1 MIEFKEPP
9 AKPTRSLS
17 TKWVSVVERLTENR
31 GEWALVGNYTPAV
44 AHYIRRGAYGAFI
57 PEELRSSTDEAK
69 KIYMKQHWE
78 VTARSTDGNHS
89 DIYIRWLG

>member
-9 AKPTRSLS
+9 SKPARSLS
-17 TKWVSVVERLTENR
+17 TKWVSVVELLTENR

-44 AHYIRRGAYGAFI
+44 AHFIRRGTYGAFL
-57 PEELRSSTDEAK
+57 PEELRSGPDSAK
-69 KIYMKQHWE
+69 KLYMDLHWE
-78 VTARSTDGNHS
+78 ITARSTGDNHS